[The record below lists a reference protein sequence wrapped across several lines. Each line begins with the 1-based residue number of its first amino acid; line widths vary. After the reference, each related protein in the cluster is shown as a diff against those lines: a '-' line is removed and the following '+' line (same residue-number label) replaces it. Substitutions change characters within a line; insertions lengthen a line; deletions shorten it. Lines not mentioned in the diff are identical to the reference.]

1 MAYRKFSQDDFKD
14 ALSKSDIKHGSF
26 FNPKTG
32 KNVELVGHS
41 SAEKKANKPG
51 KPSKSWKTISR
62 NMLKKDLLSEV
73 KEIDEALKKLS
84 AMPYKELSKM
94 RKDNG
99 VKIRAPRKKKNKI
112 PKEMEGQDKPEPPK
126 EEPKDPVPA
135 NLPKE
140 EKENPKAKE
149 QDKEQPSLDAN
160 AGNIRLNITLPKEEK
175 AEQVKEEKINKV
187 VEPEPEPPA
196 VQLEDTHVAPDTAS
210 LPVAEQRGD
219 PVIGEGP
226 LLGQTGAKGIRGRR
240 IEDVVEEEPSVSQV
254 DIPRDTE
261 VVEIEREPEPIISGA
276 FKQEQ
281 EISMEARSRIKKTE
295 RDLKIEIN
303 CFRAL
308 YKDLIKD
315 PLFLSLN
322 SQSLDGKSISQLR
335 GMHEQYSELIRGY
348 YEKGRGLKIG
358 VIVDPQVL
366 NLNLMGLQQ
375 MFSNQMDSSN
385 RIVRSSANM
394 PVAQREAQQ
403 QGGRVVKSSEV
414 HEPTKATM
422 VGDIHY
428 VRGGLAVAQQK
439 PPEREMRGLSKGLD
453 LNRRQNIEVS
463 IGKRAVPK
471 SFVNYKNY
479 MVPARREMMNTN
491 IKIGK

>member
-1 MAYRKFSQDDFKD
+1 
-14 ALSKSDIKHGSF
+14 
-26 FNPKTG
+26 
-32 KNVELVGHS
+32 
-41 SAEKKANKPG
+41 
-51 KPSKSWKTISR
+51 
-62 NMLKKDLLSEV
+62 
-73 KEIDEALKKLS
+73 
-84 AMPYKELSKM
+84 
-94 RKDNG
+94 
-99 VKIRAPRKKKNKI
+99 
-112 PKEMEGQDKPEPPK
+112 
-126 EEPKDPVPA
+126 
-135 NLPKE
+135 
-140 EKENPKAKE
+140 
-149 QDKEQPSLDAN
+149 LDAN
-160 AGNIRLNITLPKEEK
+160 AGNIRLNIKLPKEEK
-175 AEQVKEEKINKV
+175 AEQVKEDKVEKV
-187 VEPEPEPPA
+187 SQPEPEPPA
-196 VQLEDTHVAPDTAS
+196 VQLEDTHVAPATAS
-210 LPVAEQRGD
+210 LPVAEQMGE

-226 LLGQTGAKGIRGRR
+226 LLGQTGGKGIRGRR
-240 IEDVVEEEPSVSQV
+240 IEDVVEEPSVSQV

-261 VVEIEREPEPIISGA
+261 VVEIEREPEPMISGA

-281 EISMEARSRIKKTE
+281 EISMEMRSRIKKTE

-322 SQSLDGKSISQLR
+322 SQSLDGKSITQLR
-335 GMHEQYSELIRGY
+335 SMHEQYSEIIRGY

-394 PVAQREAQQ
+394 PQKVAQA

-428 VRGGLAVAQQK
+428 VRGGLAVSQQK
-439 PPEREMRGLSKGLD
+439 PPQREMRGLSKGLD

-491 IKIGK
+491 IKIGKR